1 MPCFWVHPCNTQ
13 NAIRE
18 ILSNG
23 SHAVGPLSYLMIWM
37 GVVGAAVG
45 LYLPK
50 AMVTKGA
57 GDDIESEEL

>member
-1 MPCFWVHPCNTQ
+1 
-13 NAIRE
+13 
-18 ILSNG
+18 
-23 SHAVGPLSYLMIWM
+23 MIWM